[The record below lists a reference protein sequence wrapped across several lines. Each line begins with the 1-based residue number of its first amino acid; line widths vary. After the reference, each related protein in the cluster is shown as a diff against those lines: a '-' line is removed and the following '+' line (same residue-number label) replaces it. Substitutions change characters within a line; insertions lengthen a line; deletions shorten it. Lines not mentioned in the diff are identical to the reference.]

1 MKATRFLLVLGVTM
15 LLTSCAMSTYE
26 TRYRYDENTA
36 RYINTQM
43 QPTYVIPTVA
53 DLEISPNKIVESQTF
68 DNTLKNF
75 DISHEF
81 SPTLVY
87 WKSLTVSKAVQA
99 HNADVIVA
107 PIFDIKTSDN
117 YATVTVTVS
126 GYPAKYKNFRNMSE
140 KDAAAFR
147 VYNIEIEQQLGLEKA
162 TEVIV
167 PVK

>member
-1 MKATRFLLVLGVTM
+1 MKTTRFLLVLGVTM

-36 RYINTQM
+36 SYINTQM

-68 DNTLKNF
+68 DNTLKSY
-75 DISHEF
+75 DISHTEA
-81 SPTLVY
+81 SPTLEY

-140 KDAAAFR
+140 KDADAFR
-147 VYNIEIEQQLGLEKA
+147 VYGIEIEKIENK
-162 TEVIV
+162 EIIV